1 MDLLGWFRKGSWEI
15 DRNWNY
21 RCSIVNEH
29 SWCLL
34 NGWLPV
40 VLFAFMITNFV
51 WFRLETSFWKQIR
64 RHGPNIWTLSI
75 WMDNSVGILDCR
87 MWDNCHQLV
96 WQCYQILTMVA
107 SVLLQQCVGFIN
119 SSRDV
124 TDVTCKFRICVV
136 WVWLPSLNR
145 YIDINTIQILVH
157 LAPLSYEEPLRNR
170 SERSTSAKYETRKYE
185 NTRS

>member
-1 MDLLGWFRKGSWEI
+1 MNIHDVCWMDGCQLYCLRLWSLISCDFALKHRFENKSEGMDLTF
-15 DRNWNY
+15 
-21 RCSIVNEH
+21 EH
-29 SWCLL
+29 CQFEWIIPLL
-34 NGWLPV
+34 
-40 VLFAFMITNFV
+40 I
-51 WFRLETSFWKQIR
+51 
-64 RHGPNIWTLSI
+64 
-75 WMDNSVGILDCR
+75 GILDCR

-157 LAPLSYEEPLRNR
+157 LAPLSYEKPLRNR